1 MWVEVK
7 KAQTL
12 VIAEMWKE
20 CFEGEGI
27 PTRIMPVSGLPAAP
41 PELWQAGLPTG
52 QELATY
58 SILVPQDK
66 EHVIKDILRKL

>member
-7 KAQTL
+7 KASTL

-27 PTRIMPVSGLPAAP
+27 PTRILPVSGP
-41 PELWQAGLPTG
+41 PIG
-52 QELATY
+52 QELTEY
-58 SILVPQDK
+58 SVLVPQDK

>member
-1 MWVEVK
+1 MWIEVK
-7 KAQTL
+7 ESQSL
-12 VIAEMWKE
+12 VVAEMGKE

-27 PTRIMPVSGLPAAP
+27 PARIMPQ
-41 PELWQAGLPTG
+41 EGLPTG
-52 QELATY
+52 QELAAY

>member
-1 MWVEVK
+1 MWIEVK
-7 KAQTL
+7 KANSL

-27 PTRIMPVSGLPAAP
+27 PARIMPVSGLPI
-41 PELWQAGLPTG
+41 G
-52 QELATY
+52 QELADY

>member
-7 KAQTL
+7 KANSL

-27 PTRIMPVSGLPAAP
+27 PTRIMPACGLPA
-41 PELWQAGLPTG
+41 G
-52 QELATY
+52 QEMAEY
-58 SILVPQDK
+58 SVLVPQDK
-66 EHVIKDILRKL
+66 EHVIKDVLRKL

>member
-7 KAQTL
+7 KTKTL

-27 PTRIMPVSGLPAAP
+27 PTRIMPVSGLP
-41 PELWQAGLPTG
+41 QG
-52 QELATY
+52 QELADY
-58 SILVPQDK
+58 SILVPEDK

>member
-7 KAQTL
+7 KANSL

-27 PTRIMPVSGLPAAP
+27 PTIIRPVSGMPV
-41 PELWQAGLPTG
+41 G
-52 QELATY
+52 QESAAY
-58 SILVPQDK
+58 SVLVPQDK
-66 EHVIKDILRKL
+66 EHVIKDVLRKL

>member
-7 KAQTL
+7 KTQTL

-27 PTRIMPVSGLPAAP
+27 PTRIVPVSGP
-41 PELWQAGLPTG
+41 PVG
-52 QELATY
+52 QELAEY
-58 SILVPQDK
+58 SVLVPRDK

>member
-1 MWVEVK
+1 MWIVVK
-7 KAQTL
+7 QAKTL
-12 VIAEMWKE
+12 ATAEMWKE

-27 PTRIMPVSGLPAAP
+27 PARIMPLEGLPI
-41 PELWQAGLPTG
+41 G
-52 QELATY
+52 QELTTY